1 LKFVDESDERTYK
14 IDRNYS
20 NLTKNLFISILNKML
35 NPEFNAYFDDEN
47 RFLVYTRPMRDFSII
62 DMSYNF
68 KIVTGYLK
76 MKLPF
81 HATARHVWVAPRK
94 RYLSIQND
102 EYLIHGEDYFIIEE
116 TIRGV
121 PYRSILRYRGET
133 IQLSTVTDYKL
144 RTIIN
149 DMLLPHETHGF
160 GKVWVRFLN
169 RYNLNKNDKY
179 EYLVLLRDW
188 REITL
193 IYMTP
198 SFAKIAGSI
207 IQEIDLNPPPG
218 SYPIIY
224 PPMPKTTISG
234 AFHTRFDTVGYF
246 NLTPVLYLISN
257 IGSTCYSNSEDDQG
271 NIILDNRQIAMRI
284 NNYFITGLPIISN
297 NIEFTA
303 IVPSGSLTNVWFR
316 LVDGNYQPVKLLCP
330 MYLSIVVMGID
341 DKPVQLQ
348 IYHSSE

>member
-1 LKFVDESDERTYK
+1 
-14 IDRNYS
+14 
-20 NLTKNLFISILNKML
+20 ML
-35 NPEFNAYFDDEN
+35 NPEFTAYFDDEN
-47 RFLVYTRPMRDFSII
+47 RFLIYTRPMRDFTIV

-81 HATARHVWVAPRK
+81 HATARHAWVAPRK
-94 RYLSIQND
+94 RYLSIQED
-102 EYLIHGEDYFIIEE
+102 ELLIYGEDYFIIEE
-116 TIRGV
+116 LVYGV
-121 PYRSILRYRGET
+121 ASRYQFMYYGET
-133 IQLSTVTDYKL
+133 IQLNTVTDYKL
-144 RTIIN
+144 MTIFT
-149 DMLLPHETHGF
+149 DMLHKYGTDAFKEIS
-160 GKVWVRFLN
+160 VRFLS

-188 REITL
+188 REIRL

-207 IQEIDLNPPPG
+207 FQEIDLNPPPG
-218 SYPIIY
+218 AYPLIY
-224 PPMPKTTISG
+224 PPMPQTTKSG
-234 AFHTRFDTVGYF
+234 AYHTRFDTVGYF

-257 IGSTCYSNSEDDQG
+257 IGSTCYSNSEDDDG
-271 NIILDNRQIAMRI
+271 NVILDNRQIAMRI

-341 DKPVQLQ
+341 DKPVQLP
-348 IYHSSE
+348 IYHSPE